1 MTDRIVPFDRYP
13 NLPPLYRAFL
23 RGLPAFYPDA
33 PSLDAVAARAKSLLG
48 RKARAGIGAFRYR
61 APEGR
66 RMAEDLAAGRA
77 VAVAAGHQVGL
88 FTGPLFAL
96 LKAFDA
102 IRVAR
107 EISARGVPA
116 VPVFYALTD
125 DHDLEEIAKTAR
137 PTAVGPE
144 ILVLEGADRANR
156 RPVGPLPIPPNVSE
170 IVDAFRA
177 DARAPEAGEI
187 LEAFAKRSAGGTSY
201 ADAFIETLF
210 DLVEPDPLLVLDPLA
225 SDAGPAQSAFFLEA
239 VRKETALREA
249 WRGAAER
256 LAAAGFE
263 PPVAFKSDVF
273 PFFVIEE
280 GERRRAGVPAE
291 SAQKVES
298 GAAQPSADVLTRP
311 ALKSW
316 LLPMAASILGPSE
329 IAYHAES
336 LALYPLFGLPAPVL
350 LPRTHAVLIGPGER
364 RAAEALGIAPEDVFG
379 GLPEA
384 AAEPVPPEV
393 ERLGA
398 IGRQTEEALTA
409 LDTGLKDLDASLTG
423 ALETTRR
430 KVAYQIEQL
439 VERVRKAADRRQDST
454 TGRHRRLETM
464 LTPQGGGA
472 DRLYPPLVPLLA
484 HGRPVLPAI
493 RSAAGSAL
501 TGAVIVEL
509 GADAPA
515 RAVHAR

>member
-13 NLPPLYRAFL
+13 NLPPLFRAFL

-33 PSLDAVAARAKSLLG
+33 PGIDAAVERGKGLLG
-48 RKARAGIGAFRYR
+48 QKARAGIGAFRYR

-77 VAVAAGHQVGL
+77 VAVTAGHQVGL

-102 IRVAR
+102 VRVAR

-137 PTAVGPE
+137 PTAAGPE

-156 RPVGPLPIPPNVSE
+156 RPVGSLPIPPRVRE
-170 IVDAFRA
+170 IVDAFRG
-177 DARAPEAGEI
+177 DGRAPEAGEI
-187 LEAFAKRSAGGTSY
+187 LEAFSKRSAPGISY

-225 SDAGPAQSAFFLEA
+225 AEARAAQSAFFLEA
-239 VRKETALREA
+239 ARKEKALSEA
-249 WRGAAER
+249 WRSSALR
-256 LAAAGFE
+256 LTSAGFE
-263 PPVAFKSDVF
+263 APVAFKSDVF
-273 PFFVIEE
+273 PFFTIED
-280 GERRRAGVPAE
+280 GERRRAGPPAE
-291 SAQKVES
+291 AARRVEAGEAQ
-298 GAAQPSADVLTRP
+298 ASADVLTRP

-316 LLPMAASILGPSE
+316 LVPMAASILGPSE

-336 LALYPLFGLPAPVL
+336 LALFPLFDLLAPVL
-350 LPRTHAVLIGPGER
+350 LPRTHAVLVGPGER
-364 RAAEALGIAPEDVFG
+364 RAAEALGITPEDVFQ
-379 GLPEA
+379 GLPEPMA
-384 AAEPVPPEV
+384 APAPPEV
-393 ERLGA
+393 ERIVA
-398 IGRQTEEALTA
+398 IGRQTEEALA
-409 LDTGLKDLDASLTG
+409 SLDSGLKDLDASLAG

-464 LTPQGGGA
+464 LLPEGGGA

-484 HGRPVLPAI
+484 HGRPALQAI
-493 RSAAGSAL
+493 RSAAGSSL
-501 TGAVIVEL
+501 SGAAIVEI
-509 GADAPA
+509 GVDAPV